1 MTLESSNIHT
11 NINSILFIYNEVLL
25 KRFLSVIVKMGAK
38 NTDLE
43 FKITFQQLSVKRLSL
58 LSCKNNV
65 PSRVQGPV

>member
-25 KRFLSVIVKMGAK
+25 KRSVIVKMGAK